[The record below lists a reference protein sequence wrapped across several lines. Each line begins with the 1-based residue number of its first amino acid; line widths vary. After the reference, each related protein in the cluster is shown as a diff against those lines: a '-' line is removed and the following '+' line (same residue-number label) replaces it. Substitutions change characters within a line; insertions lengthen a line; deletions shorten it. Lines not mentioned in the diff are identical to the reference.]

1 MAWEFWSGFATSPRV
16 YLFKIYNWELSE
28 NFWVV
33 CSTSE
38 NQAESFSLDF
48 QSPALT
54 ASEFGKWINR
64 EIGSVGFLSPFFSLL
79 FFIRILAFISS
90 IYLTPNYLLIYLYI
104 HLSIY
109 QPSYCL
115 SIYVS
120 SIYVCI
126 IDLFVNVALWDYQ
139 KLPLFLWIIE
149 LFLCLTLY
157 LSPHIFTAYAKST
170 NVQRIKLTAEFLLLS
185 GSSLFSGVVP
195 LKASY
200 LNDLL
205 FLFRN
210 LSNPLCLLF
219 NKF

>member
-1 MAWEFWSGFATSPRV
+1 M
-16 YLFKIYNWELSE
+16 
-28 NFWVV
+28 V

-109 QPSYCL
+109 QSSYCL
-115 SIYVS
+115 SIYL
-120 SIYVCI
+120 CI
-126 IDLFVNVALWDYQ
+126 IYLCMYHRPICKCSSVRLSKTSLVSLNYRIVPLSDT
-139 KLPLFLWIIE
+139 LPKSSHFYC
-149 LFLCLTLY
+149 LCKIDKCAKDKTH
-157 LSPHIFTAYAKST
+157 SRIFTSVWQFT
-170 NVQRIKLTAEFLLLS
+170 LLWSCSFEGQL
-185 GSSLFSGVVP
+185 P
-195 LKASY
+195 Q
-200 LNDLL
+200 
-205 FLFRN
+205 
-210 LSNPLCLLF
+210 
-219 NKF
+219 